1 MKHIIFSSCFTADF
15 QTTSSKNDIANP
27 KNKKKMEKISFL
39 EDTESDSDNN
49 IHQSGASE
57 ILSNSEYQ
65 EDGDGKNIFDSSSYL
80 IM

>member
-1 MKHIIFSSCFTADF
+1 
-15 QTTSSKNDIANP
+15 
-27 KNKKKMEKISFL
+27 MERISFL

-57 ILSNSEYQ
+57 ILSDSEYQ
-65 EDGDGKNIFDSSSYL
+65 EDGDGKNIFDSSNYL